1 MRAARIARAFA
12 SLLLVAPGLA
22 AWSPGRAAD
31 WPTRPVRV
39 IVAFSPGSTPDLT
52 ARLLTPALSETFG
65 QPFVVDN
72 RSGASGN
79 IGADAVAKA
88 KPDGYTLLVATNGPI
103 AVNQALYDNMPYD
116 PARDL
121 APISLLVRAPQIFV
135 VNPSLP
141 IASLAELI
149 DYAKAHPGALSYGS
163 VGSGSASHL
172 TMEELKFR
180 AGLDMVHVPYR
191 GFPPAVTDLL
201 GGQIQLMCAIAASV
215 MPQIQ
220 DGRLR
225 GLAITTALH
234 SPIAPDLPSVGEL
247 GHPELESYAW
257 IGLMA
262 PSGTPPALIR
272 RLNEATVAA
281 LRQPA
286 LRDNLEHQGYE
297 VIGDRPDAFA
307 GFIHAETARWTA
319 VIRRTGIKL
328 EQ

>member
-1 MRAARIARAFA
+1 MRALGA
-12 SLLLVAPGLA
+12 LLLLA
-22 AWSPGRAAD
+22 AGSPCRAEA
-31 WPTRPVRV
+31 WPSRPVRV
-39 IVAFSPGSTPDLT
+39 IVAFAPGSTPDLT
-52 ARLLTPALSETFG
+52 ARLVAQGLGDALG

-103 AVNQALYDNMPYD
+103 AVNQALFTTMPYD

-121 APISLLVRAPQIFV
+121 APVSLLVRAPQIFV

-141 IASLAELI
+141 VGSFAELI
-149 DYAKAHPGALSYGS
+149 AYAKAHPGTLSYGS

-172 TMEELKFR
+172 AMEELKFS
-180 AGLDMVHVPYR
+180 AGLDLVHVPYR

-201 GGQIQLMCAIAASV
+201 GGQIQAMCAIAAAV
-215 MPQIQ
+215 LPQIR
-220 DGRLR
+220 DGKLR

-234 SPIAPDLPSVGEL
+234 SPIAPELPSVGEL
-247 GHPELESYAW
+247 GYPELESYAW

-262 PSGTPPALIR
+262 PSGTPPEVID
-272 RLNEATVAA
+272 RLQHTTAAT
-281 LRQPA
+281 LHRPA
-286 LRDNLEHQGYE
+286 VQENLEQQGYQ
-297 VIGDRPDAFA
+297 VIGDTPEAFA

-319 VIRRTGIKL
+319 VIRRTGVKL
-328 EQ
+328 DE